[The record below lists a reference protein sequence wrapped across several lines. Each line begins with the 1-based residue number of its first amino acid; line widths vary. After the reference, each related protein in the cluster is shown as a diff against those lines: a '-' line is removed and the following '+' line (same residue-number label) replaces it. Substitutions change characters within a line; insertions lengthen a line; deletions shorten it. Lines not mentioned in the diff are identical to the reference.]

1 MKNRKDRVLIHRM
14 KKMLEK
20 YHPKMILLGNRK
32 REIGAFERNR
42 KVGSDLLGGRRLL
55 GLGRCL
61 VKDGRKG

>member
-1 MKNRKDRVLIHRM
+1 M

-42 KVGSDLLGGRRLL
+42 KVGFDLLGGRRLL